1 MRTLALNSN
10 LPNFKALHIPRDRY
24 FSPAQTNILNDIE
37 KKVSQAPLNTID
49 FYAEP
54 RKKDSLE
61 LFIYDK
67 EADKKDSIGLFN
79 EDYPF
84 DTDETGHSIRKA
96 QLWNN
101 KAGSRLSLALFSG
114 VIALLLGLAMNTKS
128 KPIENQNMKQCM
140 IFFK

>member
-37 KKVSQAPLNTID
+37 KKVSQAPLDTID

-67 EADKKDSIGLFN
+67 EADP
-79 EDYPF
+79 Y
-84 DTDETGHSIRKA
+84 
-96 QLWNN
+96 NN
-101 KAGSRLSLALFSG
+101 RLCSG
-114 VIALLLGLAMNTKS
+114 VCGYPRFVFHRHCSYAQG
-128 KPIENQNMKQCM
+128 
-140 IFFK
+140 